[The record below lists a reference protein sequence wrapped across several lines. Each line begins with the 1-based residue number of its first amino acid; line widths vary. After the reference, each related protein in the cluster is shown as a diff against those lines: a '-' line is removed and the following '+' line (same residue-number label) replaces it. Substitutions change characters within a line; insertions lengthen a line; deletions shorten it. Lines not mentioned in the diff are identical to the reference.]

1 MVSFTITAGKKRW
14 YVARAYMPPNDQPTV
29 HQVYQ
34 DLERGLTGVETLLVG
49 SINAQLV
56 QPQDQHEED

>member
-1 MVSFTITAGKKRW
+1 
-14 YVARAYMPPNDQPTV
+14 MPPNDQPTV

-34 DLERGLTGVETLLVG
+34 ALERGLTGVETLLVG